1 MFCSPPPPAKKRV
14 IGKCIYS
21 NIIQPS
27 QPQEQSLFE
36 CWGSISSYDLGQVTL
51 FLVSYFPLCKLEIE
65 SHSLLELSEIKVC
78 KVSPCVCFKEYT
90 GEFINVVITL
100 I

>member
-1 MFCSPPPPAKKRV
+1 MCFVPKKKRRRV

-21 NIIQPS
+21 DIIQPS

-36 CWGSISSYDLGQVTL
+36 CWDSISSYDLGQVTL
-51 FLVSYFPLCKLEIE
+51 SLVSYFPLCKLEIE
-65 SHSLLELSEIKVC
+65 SHSLLELSEIKFC

-90 GEFINVVITL
+90 GEFINAVIIL